1 MLFISNGNIY
11 NKKVKV
17 CWLKKSLF
25 SYITGFNGLHFH
37 ISHAESHTKINV
49 RSAGLRF
56 ALLDNTSPVISMAHI
71 SLHVT
76 LDGSFL
82 DTPGADNQTSTTDF
96 HQHA

>member
-1 MLFISNGNIY
+1 MLHYRFQRTA
-11 NKKVKV
+11 
-17 CWLKKSLF
+17 L
-25 SYITGFNGLHFH
+25 SYL

-82 DTPGADNQTSTTDF
+82 DTLVLIIKQSPLISINTRNCRDVNAVRL
-96 HQHA
+96 